1 MDSREGGSVRV
12 LVVDDD
18 PLVAAFLSELIPLWG
33 TRYRVDVASS
43 GEAAVE
49 AVHQFPPDV
58 VLLDVVMPG
67 IGGIEA
73 LRRIHR
79 SHPDLP
85 VIVMTG
91 LGADLLSAA
100 EESGAYACIG
110 KPLNE
115 NYLRSLIEMS
125 QRRAGRDPAVAAA
138 PARPDER

>member
-1 MDSREGGSVRV
+1 VASIRV

-18 PLVAAFLSELIPLWG
+18 PLVAAFLSELIPTWG
-33 TRYRVDVASS
+33 ACYRVEVASS

-49 AVHQFPPDV
+49 AVEQSPPDV

-73 LRRIHR
+73 LRRIRR
-79 SHPDLP
+79 SCPDLP

-91 LGADLLSAA
+91 LGADLLSTA

-110 KPLNE
+110 KPFNE

-125 QRRAGRDPAVAAA
+125 QRRAGQDSPVAAS